1 MSVIQNIQCPEFT
14 LRGKNNSTFYH
25 TMRESVAMGELLTTH
40 IQKND
45 NTLNL
50 MMKVFGSQKRPNFVG
65 NILYDIYDEHQ

>member
-40 IQKND
+40 IPTND
-45 NTLNL
+45 NPFDMIT
-50 MMKVFGSQKRPNFVG
+50 KVLAGQKRRKHVG
-65 NILYDIYDEHQ
+65 KILYDIYY